1 MAYVHGLYNRC
12 LVNMVLVRMNMLIM
26 SASLTPSTETLHE
39 ARSRAHESFISALP
53 NASCSGGG
61 LAVHT
66 HANRIAPRVE
76 LIHEVAARKSKS
88 FLFEPCVLL
97 ASHPE
102 LAAEGFLRPL
112 MLLPLL
118 LHDKDG
124 LRERLHDKDGLNERL
139 HEWLI
144 TTRHT
149 MAQRLR

>member
-1 MAYVHGLYNRC
+1 MAYVHGLYNGC

-39 ARSRAHESFISALP
+39 ARSKAHESFISALP

-88 FLFEPCVLL
+88 FLFEPSVAL
-97 ASHPE
+97 ASILE
-102 LAAEGFLRPL
+102 LAAQVLLRHL
-112 MLLPLL
+112 KLLPLL

-124 LRERLHDKDGLNERL
+124 LRERLHDKDGLHERL
-139 HEWLI
+139 HEGLI